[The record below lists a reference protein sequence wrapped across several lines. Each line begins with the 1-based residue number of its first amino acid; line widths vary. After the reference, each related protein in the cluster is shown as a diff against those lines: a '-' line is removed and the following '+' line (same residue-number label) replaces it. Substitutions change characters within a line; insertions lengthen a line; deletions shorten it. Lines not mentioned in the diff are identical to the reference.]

1 MSADAKATVAGRLRE
16 AETTLRP
23 ILPFAHELGVG
34 NVEVAYDVQRLNV
47 AHWRA
52 NGRRKIGR
60 KIGLT
65 SKMVQ
70 RQLGVDQPDYG
81 TLFSDME
88 IGHGESIQRD
98 QFIAP
103 RVEAEI
109 ALVLDRDITDADVS
123 IAELMRAIAFATPA
137 LEIVDS

>member
-1 MSADAKATVAGRLRE
+1 MPADAKVTVAARLRE
-16 AETTLRP
+16 AEKTLRP
-23 ILPFAHELGVG
+23 ILPFAHELGLG

-52 NGRRKIGR
+52 NGRRPIGR

-70 RQLGVDQPDYG
+70 RQLGVEQPDYG

-88 IGHGESIQRD
+88 IGHGESIPRD
-98 QFIAP
+98 
-103 RVEAEI
+103 R
-109 ALVLDRDITDADVS
+109 L
-123 IAELMRAIAFATPA
+123 
-137 LEIVDS
+137 IVDSPAS

>member
-1 MSADAKATVAGRLRE
+1 LPVDAKATVASRLRE
-16 AETTLRP
+16 AEKTPRP

-34 NVEVAYDVQRLNV
+34 NVEVAYYVQRLNV

-52 NGRRKIGR
+52 NGRRQIGR

-88 IGHGESIQRD
+88 RASN
-98 QFIAP
+98 
-103 RVEAEI
+103 
-109 ALVLDRDITDADVS
+109 ALS
-123 IAELMRAIAFATPA
+123 
-137 LEIVDS
+137 